1 MAAGELHW
9 QGTATAG
16 DDGKKSDVVKRKLA
30 SKQKRR
36 TLEPALD
43 HQFASGRLY
52 AKITLRPEQSG
63 RCDGCILEGTE
74 LSFCQKMMSKK

>member
-43 HQFASGRLY
+43 HQFASGRL
-52 AKITLRPEQSG
+52 
-63 RCDGCILEGTE
+63 
-74 LSFCQKMMSKK
+74 